1 MKNNYVA
8 VILIS
13 SILINTSCHKDDVK
27 QDETPPILS
36 CTPVALSTVS
46 SFIAFGADLSAT
58 QKNPAFEYLV
68 NSDSVHVR
76 ISSSGKVERIFLNDN
91 FADYEIWIMPFSN
104 SVYRIIY
111 DHVTGVSVKEG
122 VILNAGEI
130 IGTVGIGNRTELQIN
145 KVINKSELAYCPFN
159 FGTKEFIEAHKLIST
174 SWCLQD
180 TVVP

>member
-91 FADYEIWIMPFSN
+91 FFFRFTIRALFSLL
-104 SVYRIIY
+104 
-111 DHVTGVSVKEG
+111 TLT
-122 VILNAGEI
+122 VILYSFTLIFFI
-130 IGTVGIGNRTELQIN
+130 IIFTYNL
-145 KVINKSELAYCPFN
+145 F
-159 FGTKEFIEAHKLIST
+159 
-174 SWCLQD
+174 
-180 TVVP
+180 